1 MSDKEFITQLQE
13 IRKATLLQTKN
24 IYNTEEACL
33 FLGVKKQSLYE
44 LVRNRKIRYFKS
56 AGGKLTY
63 FRRSDLEKWM
73 LAVEF
78 STEEENQRKVLLHS
92 PSCI

>member
-78 STEEENQRKVLLHS
+78 STKEESQQQVLLRS
-92 PSCI
+92 LS

>member
-44 LVRNRKIRYFKS
+44 LVRNQKIRYFKS

-78 STEEENQRKVLLHS
+78 STKEESQHQVLLHS
-92 PSCI
+92 LS

>member
-33 FLGVKKQSLYE
+33 FLGIKKQSLYE

-78 STEEENQRKVLLHS
+78 STQEEIHDKVLLQS
-92 PSCI
+92 LR